1 MASLTATRRTSAEQ
15 RAANRNSAAKQPG
28 AWRIP
33 GCRGHGQLPSCARAD
48 TRGAL
53 SLRGQARAAVPT
65 RAKRELENRD
75 GFMAVTAA
83 ALSPRAWLL
92 GCASGP
98 GPRDCR
104 VRVAAPD

>member
-1 MASLTATRRTSAEQ
+1 MASFTATRRTSAEQ
-15 RAANRNSAAKQPG
+15 TAANRNSAAKQPA
-28 AWRIP
+28 AWRIQ
-33 GCRGHGQLPSCARAD
+33 GCRGHGQLPSCARPD
-48 TRGAL
+48 SRGRL
-53 SLRGQARAAVPT
+53 SLRGQARAPVPT

-92 GCASGP
+92 TCVLGP

-104 VRVAAPD
+104 VPIAAPD